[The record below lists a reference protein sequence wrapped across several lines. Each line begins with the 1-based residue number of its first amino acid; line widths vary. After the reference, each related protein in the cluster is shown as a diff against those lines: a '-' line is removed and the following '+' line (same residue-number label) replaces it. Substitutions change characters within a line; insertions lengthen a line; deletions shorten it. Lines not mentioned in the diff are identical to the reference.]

1 MDTDYTDRR
10 TMVFILIMDLNNIGL
25 NDARYENESNIVLL
39 SVSIG
44 VIGGNL
50 LVSGVILPR
59 S

>member
-39 SVSIG
+39 SVPIG

>member
-25 NDARYENESNIVLL
+25 NDARYENESNIVFL

>member
-1 MDTDYTDRR
+1 
-10 TMVFILIMDLNNIGL
+10 MVFILIMDLNNIGL

-39 SVSIG
+39 SVPIG

>member
-39 SVSIG
+39 SVPIG

-50 LVSGVILPR
+50 LVSGVILLH